1 MNLKKYITILR
12 IVWSILLLSLKVTF
26 CRYSRDEINKLA
38 YEWGTRMFHL
48 AKADFKIVDPYQIT
62 FQSDRNYIIMSNHL
76 SLFDIPTIFRAF
88 SDKLT
93 LRMMGKAEL
102 FKVPIWGW
110 AMKKTDFISVDRG
123 NRKAATESLQLA
135 KIKMDSGI
143 ALWIAP
149 EGTRSRTG
157 ELLPFKKGG
166 FMLAKRTDAIIVPVG
181 IRGTHKIIPPDTLN
195 LSFNEAVEVHIG
207 KPVDT
212 REYPLTERD
221 RLIHD
226 VRERIK
232 SSAQ

>member
-1 MNLKKYITILR
+1 M
-12 IVWSILLLSLKVTF
+12 LSLKVIVY
-26 CRYSRDEINKLA
+26 RYSRDEINKLA
-38 YEWGTRMFHL
+38 YEWGARVFYL
-48 AKADFKIVDPYQIT
+48 AKAEFKIVDPYQIT

-76 SLFDIPTIFRAF
+76 SLFDIPTIFRTF
-88 SDKLT
+88 SDKLN

-102 FKVPIWGW
+102 FKVPVWGW

-123 NRKAATESLQLA
+123 NRKAATESLRLA
-135 KIKMDSGI
+135 KIKMDGGI

-166 FMLAKRTDAIIVPVG
+166 FMLAKQTDAIIVPVG
-181 IRGTHKIIPPDTLN
+181 IRGTNNVIPPDTLN
-195 LSFNEAVEVHIG
+195 LSFNKTVEVYIG

-226 VRERIK
+226 VRENMLYNKTR
-232 SSAQ
+232 AMECN